1 MHPESSGT
9 GSLQNLSLRLA
20 SSKAYDWRISWNSF
34 FALYCCP
41 WQYNQEQYS
50 SDYDNFISLWF
61 FTDSNRLKNDWT
73 AISYNP
79 KASPQDSATQG
90 EQWTG
95 TVHKWGYNENRES
108 CYDKYSPKDFDVRPK
123 PSDAHQKVSDGHQ
136 KAADGKHEDEESA
149 TRLQKMAF
157 KEEMPRTLH
166 PLLFECKLF
175 SVSALYGWRV
185 VSTLHNPSQPFTPL
199 KSSVCGLQIDSL
211 TIVFYCCWH
220 WISTRRTD
228 SKNGIGEG

>member
-95 TVHKWGYNENRES
+95 TVQYWFRY
-108 CYDKYSPKDFDVRPK
+108 
-123 PSDAHQKVSDGHQ
+123 
-136 KAADGKHEDEESA
+136 
-149 TRLQKMAF
+149 L
-157 KEEMPRTLH
+157 
-166 PLLFECKLF
+166 
-175 SVSALYGWRV
+175 
-185 VSTLHNPSQPFTPL
+185 
-199 KSSVCGLQIDSL
+199 SVCHEVHIYY
-211 TIVFYCCWH
+211 V
-220 WISTRRTD
+220 
-228 SKNGIGEG
+228 

>member
-90 EQWTG
+90 EEWTG
-95 TVHKWGYNENRES
+95 TVHKWGYNENRN
-108 CYDKYSPKDFDVRPK
+108 PAMINIVRK
-123 PSDAHQKVSDGHQ
+123 ILMLAR
-136 KAADGKHEDEESA
+136 
-149 TRLQKMAF
+149 RL
-157 KEEMPRTLH
+157 RTHIRRL
-166 PLLFECKLF
+166 
-175 SVSALYGWRV
+175 
-185 VSTLHNPSQPFTPL
+185 
-199 KSSVCGLQIDSL
+199 
-211 TIVFYCCWH
+211 
-220 WISTRRTD
+220 RTD
-228 SKNGIGEG
+228 IRKLLTENMKMKNQQRGYKR